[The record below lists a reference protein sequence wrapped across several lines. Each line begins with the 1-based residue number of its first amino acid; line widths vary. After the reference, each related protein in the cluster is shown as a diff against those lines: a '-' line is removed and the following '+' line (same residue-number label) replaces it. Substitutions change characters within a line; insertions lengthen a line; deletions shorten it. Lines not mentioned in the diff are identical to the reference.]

1 MKTPDE
7 VLVFLIRNATPDAF
21 LPVTPPRVEGSP
33 PVYPLHDLLL
43 RLTPVTRYRVP
54 LPDFEAFLG
63 ERYSFE
69 KHCRALQDDGTLEF
83 GVADPGTHYDSPTY
97 RAAFDHS
104 NGLCSDHKA
113 GKTWVKFLVRTHKNE
128 FLERFRGVL
137 QNAQDLG
144 LKERRA
150 LKYKEP
156 E

>member
-21 LPVTPPRVEGSP
+21 QPVTAPSVEGSP

-54 LPDFEAFLG
+54 LPDFEVFLG
-63 ERYSFE
+63 EKFSFE
-69 KHCRALQDDGTLEF
+69 RHLRSLQDDGTLEF
-83 GVADPGTHYDSPTY
+83 GVADPGTFYDSPTY
-97 RAAFDHS
+97 RAAFDHC
-104 NGLCSDHKA
+104 NGLCSEHKA
-113 GKTWVKFLVRTHKNE
+113 GKIWVKFLVRTHKNE

-150 LKYKEP
+150 LKYKE
-156 E
+156 